1 MPCYLA
7 SYWSYFTLPRT
18 NKHRFYQRSPYF
30 TPSPQSTVH
39 VLYLVHILYPVP
51 SPCSKLT
58 GCFRLCSR
66 WVSGHFVKKK
76 PPNWGIAKGVEIG
89 RSFILIPTPWALMSH
104 PHWPIF
110 PSAFVEKTTNAKDGK
125 DCYTVSEAN
134 VVSKECCFAFT
145 NCTVLY
151 YFLSLYPLMAD
162 AFPRRFSHRREKR
175 VSGGGGRGGGWKRS
189 LNCVFSLI
197 TLLSNSIQ
205 KV

>member
-1 MPCYLA
+1 M
-7 SYWSYFTLPRT
+7 
-18 NKHRFYQRSPYF
+18 
-30 TPSPQSTVH
+30 
-39 VLYLVHILYPVP
+39 
-51 SPCSKLT
+51 
-58 GCFRLCSR
+58 
-66 WVSGHFVKKK
+66 
-76 PPNWGIAKGVEIG
+76 EIG

-162 AFPRRFSHRREKR
+162 AFPRRFSHRREKG
-175 VSGGGGRGGGWKRS
+175 VGWGGGEKKNAPSPPLLPCPSSFWS
-189 LNCVFSLI
+189 LKCQLSQQVPARAEENTDLLFRPYCTLPGYFNRILIVFRLPHCVP
-197 TLLSNSIQ
+197 
-205 KV
+205 